1 MSPVGRPPYNAE
13 ALTSLML
20 QRTTPQ
26 KLVPLAEETPIGTLV
41 ALVDDFYGVMITRTR
56 SIPWRLGNGALVV
69 SVVGRTGGYDAKRI
83 HIVPIYIGGETAG
96 WAHRT

>member
-13 ALTSLML
+13 ALTSEML

-26 KLVPLAEETPIGTLV
+26 KLVPLTEDTPIGTLV
-41 ALVDDFYGVMITRTR
+41 ALVDDFHGLTITRTR
-56 SIPWRLGNGALVV
+56 TLPWRLGHGALVV

-83 HIVPIYIGGETAG
+83 HIVPIYIGGESAG
-96 WAHRT
+96 WTHLP